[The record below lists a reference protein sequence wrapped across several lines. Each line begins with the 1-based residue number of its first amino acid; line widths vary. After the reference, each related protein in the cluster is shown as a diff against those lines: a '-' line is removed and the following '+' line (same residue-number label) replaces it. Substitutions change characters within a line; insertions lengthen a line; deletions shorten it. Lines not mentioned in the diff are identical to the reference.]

1 MRPQLNDLADV
12 CAESKSRFSAD
23 SVRNPVCFKSADL
36 YFFPDIEKNE
46 SAGNLCVTFHAL
58 TAEMQIDFSV

>member
-1 MRPQLNDLADV
+1 MTSLMSAQSQKMP
-12 CAESKSRFSAD
+12 SRFSAD
-23 SVRNPVCFKSADL
+23 SVRNPACFKSADL

-46 SAGNLCVTFHAL
+46 SAGNLCVTFHTL